1 MKKLNKIIPLILWII
16 MIVVFYYFSN
26 RWIDWDVNSIS
37 YVVFKNIDSLSPDM
51 LRIAVT
57 LFFATMCGLP
67 IIITKSTVLPY
78 VYMAILIIGTI
89 IAKEKFLYISIVI
102 MGIIGFLFG
111 GLVDIIT
118 SIICFLFPAFSVV
131 SIWIVRIAQLLGHCV
146 MIGILLFPKVF
157 FEGIK
162 DEAVNNN
169 SKSDIVYKNDDFDP
183 MKEFREDQKLETLK
197 DIDYELKNRK

>member
-16 MIVVFYYFSN
+16 MIVLFYYFSN
-26 RWIDWDVNSIS
+26 RWIDWDVNRIS

-67 IIITKSTVLPY
+67 IIITKSKVLPY

-162 DEAVNNN
+162 DEVVNNN
-169 SKSDIVYKNDDFDP
+169 SKSNIVYKNDDFDP

>member
-67 IIITKSTVLPY
+67 IIITKSKVLPY

-162 DEAVNNN
+162 DEVVNNN
-169 SKSDIVYKNDDFDP
+169 SKSNIVYKNDDFDP